1 MDKMQR
7 PQYLDKYL
15 FEWETLDVML
25 SGKSSL
31 DAKRYL
37 GSVKDKE
44 NVENFLKGYGFDP
57 SNPVLKAELFGNYQ
71 EALQF
76 IKRYF
81 LKEGN
86 PDGLDF
92 KVPNALYSITD
103 IGDLFYIASGKTKNY
118 TIEDSIWAGIV
129 LKVMHTILH
138 ADRDLRS
145 HYFTHIQKQIFDR
158 FYRFINRENDKV
170 ILKSDDGNIRIPLV
184 DFQTKSKKSRES
196 IVIKLLHKVENVA
209 EELFD
214 KIGIRIITENRS
226 DCLQVVKFLHS
237 NYVVLAHNVKPSRSI
252 NSLID
257 LPRFRELHFEL
268 MKDAMKENLSESEF
282 LNRMEKNAQQSLP
295 FKNEQKEMNKHTAFE
310 YRSIQF
316 TCRQL
321 IQYKNPF
328 ISEFNQLRKI
338 AKESGEDSPLAKKI
352 LQMDTS
358 SISRDAMFFYPFEV
372 QIQDV
377 ETFKRNSE
385 GDASHQEY
393 KKAQVQTAMKRV
405 FKTLIDYKKAEN
417 LA

>member
-1 MDKMQR
+1 MTKIER
-7 PQYLDKYL
+7 PQYLEKYL

-57 SNPVLKAELFGNYQ
+57 ANPVLKAELFGNYQ

-86 PDGLDF
+86 PDGLDV
-92 KVPNALYSITD
+92 KVPNSLYSITD
-103 IGDLFYIASGKTKNY
+103 IGDLFYMASGKSDSFSL
-118 TIEDSIWAGIV
+118 EDSIWAGIV

-158 FYRFINRENDKV
+158 FYRYVHRENDQV
-170 ILKSDDGNIRIPLV
+170 YLRNDDGSVLIPLV

-214 KIGIRIITENRS
+214 KIGIRIITRNRS
-226 DCLQVVKFLHS
+226 DCLRVVKFLQN
-237 NYVVLAHNVKPSRSI
+237 NYIVLAHNVKPSRSI

-257 LPRFRELHFEL
+257 LKKFRKYHFEL
-268 MKDAMKENLSESEF
+268 IKEAMNGNITEDQF
-282 LNRMEKNAQQSLP
+282 LIRMEQNALRSRP
-295 FKNEQKEMNKHTAFE
+295 EDNEQALVNKHTSFD
-310 YRSIQF
+310 YRSMQF

-321 IQYKNPF
+321 IQYRNPF
-328 ISEFNQLRKI
+328 ISEFNQLRKL
-338 AKESGEDSPLAKKI
+338 AKETGEDSVLAKKI
-352 LQMDTS
+352 IQMDTS

-372 QIQDV
+372 QIQDM

-385 GDASHQEY
+385 GDASHLEY

-405 FKTLIDYKKAEN
+405 FKTLIEHKN
-417 LA
+417 LEIH